1 MNIIDLYSI
10 FQQYPL
16 ISTDSRN
23 IIPKSIFFAL
33 KGESFDGNKYAVEAI
48 EKGAAYAVVDDVKV
62 NHPKCILVESVLNA
76 LQELANYHRKQLKAK
91 VIGITGTNGKT
102 TTKELTLATLSKKFK
117 TVATKGNLNNHIGVP
132 LTLLS
137 VPVDTEIAIIEMGAN
152 HIGEIAQLCSIAE
165 PYFGIINN
173 IGKAHLEGFG
183 SFEGVITAKTE
194 MYRYLNN
201 KKNGIIFYNAI
212 NPLLVS
218 EVSKVNCQKIGFG
231 DAAKSEIYGEIV
243 EVNPT
248 LVCKIHCKGSE
259 GIVKTNLTGSYNLE
273 NILTA
278 ITIAMYMGVSFAD
291 ACEAIAEYVPQNN
304 RSQIVE
310 KSYNT
315 VLCDYYNANPVSVE
329 AALRNFAMLKIGK
342 RTKKVAILGEMKELG
357 NYSAD
362 EHAKIV
368 DLLSEMNFSEVYL
381 VGSSFIEAAQ
391 KTAFKT
397 FENTSALVDYIRQNP
412 IKDAMVLVKGS
423 RAMKLE
429 LTLEVL

>member
-1 MNIIDLYSI
+1 
-10 FQQYPL
+10 
-16 ISTDSRN
+16 
-23 IIPKSIFFAL
+23 
-33 KGESFDGNKYAVEAI
+33 
-48 EKGAAYAVVDDVKV
+48 VVDDVKV
-62 NHPKCILVESVLNA
+62 NHPKCFLVENVLNT
-76 LQELANYHRKQLKAK
+76 LQELANYHRKHLNTK

-117 TVATKGNLNNHIGVP
+117 TIATKGNLNNHIGVP

-137 VPVDTEIAIIEMGAN
+137 VPVDTEMAIIEMGAN

-165 PYFGIINN
+165 PDLGIINN

-183 SFEGVITAKTE
+183 SFEGVVTAKTE

-201 KKNGIIFYNAI
+201 KENGIIFYNAN

-218 EVSKVNCQKIGFG
+218 EVAKVSCQKIGFG
-231 DAAKSEIYGEIV
+231 DAAKTEIYGEIV

-248 LVCKIHCKGSE
+248 LVCKIYCKGSE
-259 GIVKTNLTGSYNLE
+259 RIVKTHLTGSYNLE
-273 NILTA
+273 NILAA
-278 ITIAMYMGVSFAD
+278 ITIAMYVGVAFAD

-310 KSYNT
+310 KSFNT

-329 AALRNFAMLKIGK
+329 AAIRNFAILKTGK
-342 RTKKVAILGEMKELG
+342 REKKIVILGEMKELG
-357 NYSAD
+357 KYSLE
-362 EHAKIV
+362 EHTKIV
-368 DLLSEMNFSEVYL
+368 NLLSEMKFSEVYL
-381 VGSSFIEAAQ
+381 VGNSFIE
-391 KTAFKT
+391 TAKQVNFKT
-397 FENTSALVDYIRQNP
+397 FENTNALVDYICQNP

-429 LTLEVL
+429 LTVDVL